1 MSLGKPD
8 KEKIKDVVD
17 AIDNGD
23 FKLPNIQRP
32 FVWNPDRLLQLL
44 DSIMKGYPFGSI
56 TLWNPSDGIDIR
68 VRDFIKDYTSGMKLK
83 SNIADQN
90 NFYLVLDGQQRLQS
104 LYVSLVGSYDSKKVY
119 FKLDANQDEP
129 YFYLLNP
136 DKVKNEFLI
145 RPNELLKLKT
155 KDKSKFL
162 EKFNVDSVKKSL
174 IEMNIDVFK
183 EQFVI
188 ENLIY
193 FLPPVENDV
202 SIDEV
207 VEIFIRVNSGGITLN
222 TADLIFSTIVS
233 RVSEFEDK
241 FNDLLDCLN
250 DNERFNFDI
259 SFLIKASLVIFG
271 KGAKYDIKKLK
282 DESYIEE
289 LYCNFGG
296 FKDSLISTMN
306 FVKNKMKIKNEK
318 FLKSKNSLIPI
329 IDWVYNQTH
338 HQVTET
344 EECKLKQYLYLVS
357 NNQFF
362 SYGADGKLDAIHKIV
377 SDSSKFP
384 LNHITD
390 YLKERNYETDFSDD
404 FLLTNHALVLNILE
418 DGIEL
423 MAKKRGWSIEKDH
436 IFPKSTLENL
446 QISDN
451 LINDIGNFR
460 FLNKTRNIL
469 KSNKIPEKQLDFFGK
484 NQNEI
489 KLSYLHCIDYLQDN
503 NLDKFKEEYPIFIK
517 NRKKLMLSKIKG
529 YLCI

>member
-44 DSIMKGYPFGSI
+44 DSIMNGYPFGSI
-56 TLWNPSDGIDIR
+56 TLWNPNDDIDMR
-68 VRDFIKDYTSGMKLK
+68 VRDFIKDYTSGMKLN

-119 FKLDANQDEP
+119 FKLDANHDEP

-145 RPNELLKLKT
+145 RPNELIKLKT

-162 EKFNVDSVKKSL
+162 EKFNVDNGKKSL
-174 IEMNIDVFK
+174 IEMNIDIFK

-193 FLPPVENDV
+193 FLPPVGSDV

-222 TADLIFSTIVS
+222 PADLIFSTIVS
-233 RVSEFEDK
+233 KVSEFEDE

-271 KGAKYDIKKLK
+271 NRA
-282 DESYIEE
+282 
-289 LYCNFGG
+289 N
-296 FKDSLISTMN
+296 M
-306 FVKNKMKIKNEK
+306 
-318 FLKSKNSLIPI
+318 
-329 IDWVYNQTH
+329 
-338 HQVTET
+338 
-344 EECKLKQYLYLVS
+344 
-357 NNQFF
+357 
-362 SYGADGKLDAIHKIV
+362 
-377 SDSSKFP
+377 
-384 LNHITD
+384 
-390 YLKERNYETDFSDD
+390 
-404 FLLTNHALVLNILE
+404 
-418 DGIEL
+418 
-423 MAKKRGWSIEKDH
+423 
-436 IFPKSTLENL
+436 
-446 QISDN
+446 
-451 LINDIGNFR
+451 
-460 FLNKTRNIL
+460 IL
-469 KSNKIPEKQLDFFGK
+469 KN
-484 NQNEI
+484 
-489 KLSYLHCIDYLQDN
+489 
-503 NLDKFKEEYPIFIK
+503 
-517 NRKKLMLSKIKG
+517 
-529 YLCI
+529 